1 MTRLIDADEM
11 VKSLMDMTF
20 YDEEGHIIDDYED
33 RLAIVKSFVDS
44 VPTVEAQPVRHGT
57 WIEGKAKNIKTGEVR
72 LVRKC
77 SECESGYFIYDF
89 LNSVDEIPRFCPNC
103 GANMGEDDGTD

>member
-33 RLAIVKSFVDS
+33 RLAIVKSFVDP
-44 VPTVEAQPVRHGT
+44 VQTVDAEPVIRCMDCKWFGAWYCDLLHFGIVDLHKYCA
-57 WIEGKAKNIKTGEVR
+57 WAE
-72 LVRKC
+72 RKQ
-77 SECESGYFIYDF
+77 E
-89 LNSVDEIPRFCPNC
+89 
-103 GANMGEDDGTD
+103 